1 MPSAFNAFDRE
12 FGAEQGRCEP
22 DHFSSDGTY
31 SLVLGHDEP
40 LTFAR
45 LRVGD
50 FISVHQTADIGTTK
64 VLKARVRCRGPEYM
78 PGTSKWRF
86 SLYVGGVEK
95 THRICTPGSLT
106 DYVSFSANLSG
117 LTGVLSIAFVL
128 TLVEV

>member
-1 MPSAFNAFDRE
+1 MSSFNAFNRD
-12 FGAEQGRCEP
+12 FGVEQGRCEP

-50 FISVHQTADIGTTK
+50 FISVHQTAGIGATK

-78 PGTSKWRF
+78 PGTTKWRF
-86 SLYVGGVEK
+86 SLYVDGVEK
-95 THRICTPGSLT
+95 AHRICSVGSLA
-106 DYVSFSANLSG
+106 DYINFAVN
-117 LTGVLSIAFVL
+117 LTGETGTHSIAFVL
-128 TLVEV
+128 KLVEV